1 MIRIWVQPMRSWT
14 RTQEGFSFFLLGGGG
29 GGVNVLCSHYVPM
42 CSYELP
48 MCFPWVLHD
57 VLQVPNEF
65 PKGVRN
71 SISVVWP
78 LLTHIGGPKGRDSIS
93 TKQLLFWKASQ
104 VSVFVFFFLG
114 NGRIKPAHCKHKIIY
129 SFSFLGFRCKQTA
142 SSVGWYLDL

>member
-1 MIRIWVQPMRSWT
+1 MTINSMIRILSAAHEKLNTNSR
-14 RTQEGFSFFLLGGGG
+14 GLFFFPLGGGG
-29 GGVNVLCSHYVPM
+29 NLLCSHHVPM

-57 VLQVPNEF
+57 VLPVPNEF

-71 SISVVWP
+71 SISLVWP

-104 VSVFVFFFLG
+104 VSVFVFFFWVMG
-114 NGRIKPAHCKHKIIY
+114 ESNRPTANIKLFTVFP
-129 SFSFLGFRCKQTA
+129 F
-142 SSVGWYLDL
+142 